1 VSVRRALAALALIL
15 FLAQA
20 ADARSWAWLG
30 VRIREMTEPEM
41 DEVSGRHGVG
51 EGFGVV
57 IVDVMPDTPAAR
69 AGMKA
74 GDIVVA
80 FEGRPV
86 TDTRVLQR
94 LIGRA
99 PVDDEIRLTVLRREG
114 RRALP
119 VRLVAMPRPIVGERV
134 AAEFGF
140 VVRDPDGPV
149 GPGFRPPADASGAA
163 AVAFVVRGSVAERAG
178 LTVGDVIIRV
188 NERAV
193 PTREATR
200 EALGEASLEQ
210 PLSLTVQRD
219 GRALSLTLPAPED
232 RAKP

>member
-1 VSVRRALAALALIL
+1 VV
-15 FLAQA
+15 
-20 ADARSWAWLG
+20 
-30 VRIREMTEPEM
+30 
-41 DEVSGRHGVG
+41 

-57 IVDVMPDTPAAR
+57 IVEVMPDTPAAR
-69 AGMKA
+69 AGIKA

-80 FEGRPV
+80 LEGRPV

-94 LIGRA
+94 MIGRA
-99 PVDDEIRLTVLRREG
+99 PLDDDIRLTVLRREG

-119 VRLVAMPRPIVGERV
+119 VRLVTMPRPIVGERV

-140 VVRDPDGPV
+140 VVRDPDGPP
-149 GPGFRPPADASGAA
+149 GPGLRPPADPIGAA
-163 AVAFVVRGSVAERAG
+163 AVAFVVRGSVAEKAG

-188 NERAV
+188 NEQAV

-210 PLSLTVQRD
+210 PLRLTVQRD
-219 GRALSLTLPAPED
+219 GRALSLTLAAPEE

>member
-1 VSVRRALAALALIL
+1 MRRGLAILALVL
-15 FLAQA
+15 LLAPTA
-20 ADARSWAWLG
+20 EARSWAWLG

-41 DEVSGRHGVG
+41 DEVSGRHGLG

-57 IVDVMPDTPAAR
+57 IVEVMPDTPAAR

-94 LIGRA
+94 MIARA
-99 PVDDEIRLTVLRREG
+99 SVDAEARLTVLRREG
-114 RRALP
+114 RRPLA
-119 VRLVAMPRPIVGERV
+119 VRLAEMPRPVVGERV

-140 VVRDPDGPV
+140 VVRDPDAPAGSAL
-149 GPGFRPPADASGAA
+149 RPPTDAPGAA
-163 AVAFVVRGSVAERAG
+163 AVGFVVRGSVAEKAG
-178 LTVGDVIIRV
+178 LTVGDVIVRV
-188 NERAV
+188 NERPV
-193 PTREATR
+193 TTREAMR

-210 PLSLTVQRD
+210 PLRLTVQRD
-219 GRALSLTLPAPED
+219 GQSVSLTLAAPED

>member
-1 VSVRRALAALALIL
+1 VSVRRGLAILALL
-15 FLAQA
+15 LLLAPA
-20 ADARSWAWLG
+20 ADARPWAWLG
-30 VRIREMTEPEM
+30 VRIRDMTEPEM

-57 IVDVMPDTPAAR
+57 IVEVMPDTPAAR
-69 AGMKA
+69 TGMKA

-94 LIGRA
+94 MIARA
-99 PVDDEIRLTVLRREG
+99 PLDADIRLTVLRREG

-119 VRLVAMPRPIVGERV
+119 VRLVTMPQTVVGERV

-140 VVRDPDGPV
+140 VVRDPDAPV
-149 GPGFRPPADASGAA
+149 GPGLRPPADAPGAA
-163 AVAFVVRGSVAERAG
+163 AVGFVVRGSVAEKAG

-193 PTREATR
+193 HTREAIR

-210 PLSLTVQRD
+210 PLKLTVQRD
-219 GRALSLTLPAPED
+219 GKAVNLTLTAPED